1 MYRMKAPLASAGPAG
16 AHPVG
21 LATGRDKK
29 SPQVLGGG
37 YGAAGVAT
45 PADGPVVGGEF
56 ASRLSR
62 QG

>member
-1 MYRMKAPLASAGPAG
+1 MYRMKAPLASAGPDTA
-16 AHPVG
+16 PEDTERYPEDTEV
-21 LATGRDKK
+21 R
-29 SPQVLGGG
+29 SGG
-37 YGAAGVAT
+37 YGAAGVAA